1 MRRYILILSLGLIAA
16 SLQAQ
21 QNQESYSRSITK
33 FGGSFTVGDT
43 FTADNL
49 GYGLMT
55 TTYRFFDPHTPG
67 GFYYGFGGTDIRHTV
82 GGVTVADCR
91 PVTIGWRKE
100 ALGAMGFDM
109 SFSPVMGARSIENTI
124 YGKCYLGVKP
134 TAGIFLA
141 ISEKFDIELAYEP
154 VIHLLSLSGT
164 EVSNKTYH
172 DFSLYVVLK
181 KFSLTK
187 DLGWYSAAL

>member
-1 MRRYILILSLGLIAA
+1 MKRYMLIISFGLIAA
-16 SLQAQ
+16 TLQAQ
-21 QNQESYSRSITK
+21 QNPVSYARSIIK

-43 FTADNL
+43 FSADNL

-55 TTYRFFDPHTPG
+55 TTYRFFDPIVPW

-82 GGVTVADCR
+82 GGVTVTDCR

-100 ALGAMGFDM
+100 GASPFGFDM

-124 YGKCYLGVKP
+124 FGKCYLGVKP
-134 TAGIFLA
+134 TAGIFFA
-141 ISEKFDIELAYEP
+141 FSDKVDIELAYEP
-154 VIHLLSLSGT
+154 VIHLLSLSGS

-172 DFSLYVVLK
+172 DFSFYVVLK
-181 KFSLTK
+181 KFSMVK
-187 DLGWYSAAL
+187 KLGWYSAVP

>member
-1 MRRYILILSLGLIAA
+1 MLIISFVLIAA
-16 SLQAQ
+16 SLPAQ
-21 QNQESYSRSITK
+21 QNQESYSRTITK

-55 TTYRFFDPHTPG
+55 MTYKFFDPLAPSG
-67 GFYYGFGGTDIRHTV
+67 PYYGFGGTDIRHTV

-100 ALGAMGFDM
+100 AAGPFGFDM

-124 YGKCYLGVKP
+124 FGKCYLGVKP
-134 TAGIFLA
+134 TAGIFFA

-154 VIHLLSLSGT
+154 VIHLLSLSGS

-172 DFSLYVVLK
+172 DFSFYVVLK
-181 KFSLTK
+181 KFSMVK
-187 DLGWYSAAL
+187 KLGWYSAVP